1 MSATRT
7 TTFTDIVP
15 NRANGYASRNN
26 ALVNAPLYVAL
37 RPSGAFLS
45 TVLDLVKWD
54 AALNA
59 TEPLTAATKSQMWA
73 PVSLNGGGSHPYGF
87 GWAID
92 AAAGRTRVH
101 HSGSMPGFRAALHRY
116 IDDRLTVIVLT
127 NSGTGDPDTIARAV
141 AETHIPGIT
150 PPRPAAPPAA
160 STAAPQRTAV
170 KVDPS
175 LFDAYVGEYQPN
187 PSVTVTVWREGDK
200 LMLEA
205 SNPGIKTELLPDSE
219 SSFFSNDF
227 PFTIAFVKDA
237 AGKVTHLALMNNG
250 AVAGRAQKVK

>member
-127 NSGTGDPDTIARAV
+127 NSGTGDPDTVARAV
-141 AETHIPGIT
+141 ADTLIPGIT

-160 STAAPQRTAV
+160 SPAAPQRTAI

-227 PFTIAFVKDA
+227 PFTVAFVKDA
-237 AGKVTHLALMNNG
+237 AGKVTHLVLMNNG
-250 AVAGRAQKVK
+250 AVAGRAQKVR